1 MNKTTLFF
9 VLSALG
15 NLQLPGATNAQPR
28 HEAGKVFITNYS
40 PKEYGAHPQNWAI
53 TQDDRGVMYFG
64 NNNGVLEYDGVSWR
78 LIQLPNKSVA
88 RSFAKDEN
96 GRIYVGG
103 VGDFGYLAADSLGQM
118 RYLSLLAHVKAEDL
132 PFTDVWQTWVIKNS
146 VYFRA
151 ANVLFRWADHRITA
165 WKPRTSFHVSFVV
178 RDTLYVR
185 QWQVGLMRMVDDSL
199 RLVPNGERFAEE
211 RIYVMLPFD
220 EKKIL
225 LGTREQGLYLLD
237 GVAIT
242 PFRLAPAAAA
252 FLSTNQL
259 YSPGVVLNDDLFAL
273 GTLRG
278 GLAIVDR
285 QGNLIRQID
294 KAAGLADNILHH
306 AFADNQ
312 HALWLALNNGLARVE
327 PNSPFTFYDE
337 QSGVKTATAYILR
350 HRGLLYLAT
359 SLGVSYLHAVQR
371 EFRPVSGIAS
381 QSLALL
387 SADDMLL
394 AATNEGVYRIDGD
407 RAVFIKASV
416 NNAYRANFLHR
427 SRQRLNQD
435 GSARIFAG
443 LETGLAALRFEPAGA
458 EGKWIDEGN
467 VNGIH
472 EDIIRIVEPELGV
485 LWLSTRAQGIL
496 RVEFAE
502 PAPHEADLRHPK
514 IERFGVVQGLPA
526 GGVTVFM
533 VAGKAYFVSQ
543 DGIFRFDPNR
553 RVFIPDSTFNLR
565 PVSFSG
571 AVEEYTLQEDA
582 HGRVWINFGRE
593 TAVERPQADGSYI
606 PESMPLRRFF
616 NETFFYIYPES
627 DGVVWLGG
635 PNTLIRYD
643 PNIAKDNVAAYPALV
658 RRVTAGKDSV
668 IFGGAS
674 FNDDRNL
681 APVLDYSKNSLR
693 FEFSASSYEEI
704 ARNQFQTFL
713 EGFDK
718 TRPAESAW
726 SEATTKD
733 YTNLP
738 PGHYRF
744 RVRAR
749 NVYAHE
755 SSEAV
760 YAFKILPPWYR
771 TWWAYLAYVLAAG
784 AVVLGLVR
792 LRTRQL
798 ESRGRKL
805 EQTVAERTAE
815 IRSQKDNV
823 DLLSR
828 IGKDITASLDFDT
841 IFYKLYEHVNRLAD
855 ATIFGV
861 GICQPEKLQID
872 YTLAI
877 AKGKR
882 YAPYTR
888 DTNDKNQFPVWCIE
902 NRQPVLIN
910 DVRREYRRYIDAY
923 QNDAGRLL
931 EDGTRSEAPQSL
943 IYLPLLVQ
951 DRVLG
956 VITIQSY
963 QKNAYTEYHLNLLQ
977 NLAAY
982 VTIAL
987 DNADAYRRLN
997 EALKNLQATQH
1008 QLLVQEKLASLGQ
1021 LTAGIA
1027 HEIKNPLNFV
1037 NNFAALSL
1045 DLTKE
1050 LREIID
1056 GQNQKMDDERRANL
1070 EEVLRLLDENLAKIN
1085 QHGQRADSIVKG
1097 MLLHSRGESGE
1108 RRPADI
1114 NAILDEYVM
1123 LAFHGMRAQD
1133 NSFNIKIE
1141 KEYDNS
1147 IGRIEVVPQNL
1158 SRVFLNLVNN
1168 AFYATHEK
1176 KKENSPDISIKNNK
1190 GESGQTAN
1198 RDSFS
1203 PVLSVKTKNLGN
1215 KIEIRIRDNG
1225 SGIPAH
1231 IREKIF
1237 NPFFTTKPTGQGTG
1251 LGLSISY
1258 DIIVQEHKGEIRVE
1272 TEEGKFTEFVVRLP
1286 RV

>member
-1 MNKTTLFF
+1 MNKITLFF
-9 VLSALG
+9 LLPALSSFSG
-15 NLQLPGATNAQPR
+15 PGATFAQPR
-28 HEAGKVFITNYS
+28 QEAGKVFITNYS

-53 TQDDRGVMYFG
+53 VQDDRGVMYFG

-88 RSFAKDEN
+88 RSLAKDKN

-118 RYLSLLAHVKAEDL
+118 RYLSLLAYIQAEDL

-151 ANVLFRWADHRITA
+151 ANVLFRWADHRIMA

-185 QWQVGLMRMVDDSL
+185 QWQVGLMRMLDDSL
-199 RLVPNGERFAEE
+199 RIAPNGERFAEE

-225 LGTREQGLYLLD
+225 IGTREQGLFLLD
-237 GVAIT
+237 GATIT

-259 YSPGVVLNDDLFAL
+259 YSPGVILSGDLLAL

-278 GLAIVDR
+278 GLAIIDR

-312 HALWLALNNGLARVE
+312 DALWLAFNNGLARVE

-337 QSGVKTATAYILR
+337 QSGVKTAIAFILR
-350 HRGLLYLAT
+350 HRGLLYVAT
-359 SLGVSYLHAVQR
+359 SLGVSYLQAAQR

-387 SADDMLL
+387 AVDDMLL

-407 RAVFIKASV
+407 RAVSVKASV
-416 NNAYRANFLHR
+416 NNTYRANFLHR
-427 SRQRLNQD
+427 SRQRLNLKE

-443 LETGLAALRFEPAGA
+443 LETGLAALRFESAGA
-458 EGKWIDEGN
+458 GGKWIDEGSID
-467 VNGIH
+467 GIH
-472 EDIIRIVEPELGV
+472 EDIIRIVEQEPGI
-485 LWLSTRAQGIL
+485 LWLGTRTQGVL
-496 RVEFAE
+496 RVEFTE
-502 PAPHEADLRHPK
+502 PTQNEADLPHPK
-514 IERFGVVQGLPA
+514 IERFGVAQGLPA
-526 GGVTVFM
+526 GGVTVFI
-533 VAGKAYFVSQ
+533 VADKTYFVSQ
-543 DGIFRFDPNR
+543 DDIFRFDPTR
-553 RVFIPDSTFNLR
+553 REFTPDSTFNLR
-565 PVSFSG
+565 PVSFG
-571 AVEEYTLQEDA
+571 GTVEEYTLQEDA
-582 HGRVWINFGRE
+582 QARVWINFGRG
-593 TAVERPQADGSYI
+593 TAVERPQAGGSYV
-606 PESMPLRRFF
+606 PEDTPLRRFF

-635 PNTLIRYD
+635 PNTLIRHD
-643 PNIAKDNVAAYPALV
+643 PSISQVNLAAYPALI
-658 RRVTAGKDSV
+658 RRVTAGGDSV
-668 IFGGAS
+668 IFGGA
-674 FNDDRNL
+674 NLNGDGNL
-681 APVLDYSKNSLR
+681 APVLDHSKNSLR

-713 EGFDK
+713 EGFDQS
-718 TRPAESAW
+718 RPAGSAW
-726 SEATTKD
+726 SDETAKN

-738 PGHYRF
+738 PGNYRF

-771 TWWAYLAYVLAAG
+771 TWWAYVSYILAAG
-784 AVVLGLVR
+784 AVVLGFVR

-805 EQTVAERTAE
+805 EQTVEERTAE
-815 IRSQKDNV
+815 IRTQKDNV
-823 DLLSR
+823 ELLSR

-841 IFYKLYEHVNRLAD
+841 IFYKLYEHINRLAD

-861 GICQPEKLQID
+861 GICQPEKQQIE
-872 YTLAI
+872 YKLAI
-877 AKGKR
+877 ARGKR

-902 NRQPVLIN
+902 NRQPVFIN
-910 DVRREYRRYIDAY
+910 EVTREYRRYIDAY
-923 QNDAGRLL
+923 RNDAGRLL

-943 IYLPLLVQ
+943 IYLPLIAQ

-963 QKNAYTEYHLNLLQ
+963 QTNAYTEYHLNLLQ

-997 EALKNLQATQH
+997 EALKNLQATQY

-1045 DLTKE
+1045 DLTRE
-1050 LREIID
+1050 LREVID
-1056 GQNQKMDDERRANL
+1056 GQNQKMDEERRANL
-1070 EEVLRLLDENLAKIN
+1070 EEVLRLLDENLTKIN
-1085 QHGQRADSIVKG
+1085 HHGQRADSIVKG

-1141 KEYDNS
+1141 KAYDDS
-1147 IGRIEVVPQNL
+1147 IGRVEVVPQNL
-1158 SRVFLNLVNN
+1158 SRVFLNLINN

-1176 KKENSPDISIKNNK
+1176 KKSL
-1190 GESGQTAN
+1190 GQSYSA
-1198 RDSFS
+1198 
-1203 PVLSVKTKNLGN
+1203 VLAVRTQNLGN

-1258 DIIVQEHKGEIRVE
+1258 DIIVQEHKGEIKVE
-1272 TEEGKFTEFVVRLP
+1272 TEEGEFTEFVISLP
-1286 RV
+1286 REIKLKN

>member
-1 MNKTTLFF
+1 MNKISLFF
-9 VLSALG
+9 LLSALG
-15 NLQLPGATNAQPR
+15 SFSGPGAGNGQTR

-53 TQDDRGVMYFG
+53 EQDDRGVMYFG

-78 LIQLPNKSVA
+78 LLQLPNKSVV

-103 VGDFGYLAADSLGQM
+103 VGEFGYLAADSLGQM
-118 RYLSLLAHVKAEDL
+118 RYVSLLAQVNAEDL

-151 ANVLFRWADHRITA
+151 ANVLFRWADNRITA

-185 QWQVGLMRMVDDSL
+185 QWQVGLMRLVDDSL
-199 RLVPNGERFAEE
+199 RLVPGGERFAEE

-220 EKKIL
+220 EKNIL
-225 LGTREQGLYLLD
+225 IGTREQGLFLLN
-237 GVAIT
+237 GAVIT
-242 PFRLAPAAAA
+242 PFRLAPEAAA
-252 FLSTNQL
+252 FLAANQL
-259 YSPGVVLNDDLFAL
+259 YSPGVVLGGDLFAL

-278 GLAIVDR
+278 GLAIIDR
-285 QGNLIRQID
+285 QGNLVRQID

-306 AFADNQ
+306 AFVDNQ
-312 HALWLALNNGLARVE
+312 HALWLAFNNGLARVE

-337 QSGVKTATAYILR
+337 QAGVKTATAFILR
-350 HRGLLYLAT
+350 HRGLLYVAT
-359 SLGVSYLHAVQR
+359 SLGVSYLQAAQR
-371 EFRPVSGIAS
+371 QFCPVAGIAS

-387 SADDMLL
+387 AVDDMLL
-394 AATNEGVYRIDGD
+394 AATNDGVYRIDGD
-407 RAVFIKASV
+407 HAVFVKASV
-416 NNAYRANFLHR
+416 NNDYRANFLLR
-427 SRQRLNQD
+427 SRQRLNLKE
-435 GSARIFAG
+435 GSVRVFVG
-443 LETGLAALRFEPAGA
+443 LETGLASLRFEPAGA
-458 EGKWIDEGN
+458 GGKWIDEGN
-467 VNGIH
+467 IAGIH
-472 EDIIRIVEPELGV
+472 EDIIRLVEPEPGI
-485 LWLSTRAQGIL
+485 LWIGTRTQGIL
-496 RVEFAE
+496 RVEFTAQAQNE
-502 PAPHEADLRHPK
+502 MDWRHPQ
-514 IERFGVVQGLPA
+514 IERFGVAQGLPA
-526 GGVTVFM
+526 GGVTVFLI
-533 VAGKAYFVSQ
+533 AGKTYFVSQ
-543 DGIFRFDPNR
+543 DGIFHFDPNR
-553 RVFIPDSTFNLR
+553 RVFAPDSTFNPG
-565 PVSFSG
+565 PVSFGG

-582 HGRVWINFGRE
+582 QGRVWINFGRE
-593 TAVERPQADGSYI
+593 TAVKRPQADGSYI
-606 PESMPLRRFF
+606 SESTPLRRFF
-616 NETFFYIYPES
+616 NETFFNIYPES

-635 PNTLIRYD
+635 PEALIRYD
-643 PNIAKDNVAAYPALV
+643 PNIRTDYAAPYPTLI
-658 RRVTAGKDSV
+658 RRVTTGRDSV
-668 IFGGAS
+668 IFDGTS
-674 FNDDRNL
+674 RNGEGSL
-681 APVLDYSKNSLR
+681 VPVLDYSYNSLR
-693 FEFSASSYEEI
+693 FEFSASSYEEV

-718 TRPAESAW
+718 SPPAATAW
-726 SEATTKD
+726 SAETKKD
-733 YTNLP
+733 YTNLS

-744 RVRAR
+744 RVHAR

-771 TWWAYLAYVLAAG
+771 AWWAYLSYVLAAG
-784 AVVLGLVR
+784 AIVLGSVR

-798 ESRGRKL
+798 ESHRRKL
-805 EQTVAERTAE
+805 EQTVEERTAE

-823 DLLSR
+823 ELLSR
-828 IGKDITASLDFDT
+828 MGKDITSSLDFDT
-841 IFYKLYEHVNRLAD
+841 IFHKLYEHVNRLAD

-861 GICQPEKLQID
+861 GICQPEKQQIE

-902 NRQPVLIN
+902 NRQPVFIN
-910 DVRREYRRYIDAY
+910 DVTREYRRYIDAY
-923 QNDAGRLL
+923 ENDAGRLL

-943 IYLPLLVQ
+943 LYLPLLVQ

-963 QKNAYTEYHLNLLQ
+963 RTKAYTEYHLNLLQ

-997 EALKNLQATQH
+997 EAMKNLQATQH

-1056 GQNQKMDDERRANL
+1056 GQNQKMDEETRANL
-1070 EEVLRLLDENLAKIN
+1070 EEVLRLLDENLTKIN

-1141 KEYDNS
+1141 KAYDDS
-1147 IGRIEVVPQNL
+1147 IGRVEVVPQNL
-1158 SRVFLNLVNN
+1158 SRVFLNLINN

-1176 KKENSPDISIKNNK
+1176 KKANSKQ
-1190 GESGQTAN
+1190 QTAN
-1198 RDSFS
+1198 QDSFS

-1258 DIIVQEHKGEIRVE
+1258 DIIVQEHKGEIKVE
-1272 TEEGKFTEFVVRLP
+1272 TQEGEFTEFVISLP
-1286 RV
+1286 REMKPKN

>member
-1 MNKTTLFF
+1 MNKITLFF
-9 VLSALG
+9 LLPALG
-15 NLQLPGATNAQPR
+15 SFLGPSASNAQPR
-28 HEAGKVFITNYS
+28 QEAGKVFITNYS
-40 PKEYGAHPQNWAI
+40 PKEYGTHAQNWAI
-53 TQDDRGVMYFG
+53 AQDDRGVMYFG

-78 LIQLPNKSVA
+78 LIQLPNKSIA

-118 RYLSLLAHVKAEDL
+118 RYVSLLAHVKAEDL
-132 PFTDVWQTWVIKNS
+132 PFTDVWQTWVIKNR

-151 ANVLFRWADHRITA
+151 ANVLFRWADNRMTA

-185 QWQVGLMRMVDDSL
+185 QWQVGLMRLVDDSL
-199 RLVPNGERFAEE
+199 QLVPGGERFAEE

-225 LGTREQGLYLLD
+225 IGTREKGLFLLD
-237 GVAIT
+237 GAAIT

-259 YSPGVVLNDDLFAL
+259 YSPGVVLSDGLLAL

-285 QGNLIRQID
+285 QGNLLRQID

-306 AFADNQ
+306 AFTDKQ
-312 HALWLALNNGLARVE
+312 RALWLAFNYGLARVE

-337 QSGVKTATAYILR
+337 QAGVKTATAFILR
-350 HRGLLYLAT
+350 HRGRLYVAT
-359 SLGVSYLHAVQR
+359 SLGVSYLEAAPR
-371 EFRPVSGIAS
+371 EFRPVAGIAT

-387 SADDMLL
+387 SVQDMLL
-394 AATNEGVYRIDGD
+394 AATNDGVYRIDGD
-407 RAVFIKASV
+407 RAVFVKASV
-416 NNAYRANFLHR
+416 NNDYRANFLHR
-427 SRQRLNQD
+427 SQQRRNLKA
-435 GSARIFAG
+435 GSARVFAG
-443 LETGLAALRFEPAGA
+443 LETGLASLLFEPAG
-458 EGKWIDEGN
+458 GKWIDEGSIDG
-467 VNGIH
+467 VH
-472 EDIIRIVEPELGV
+472 EDIIRIAEPEPGV
-485 LWLSTRAQGIL
+485 LWLGTRTQGIL
-496 RVEFAE
+496 RVEFNR
-502 PAPHEADLRHPK
+502 EANWRHPQ
-514 IERFGVVQGLPA
+514 IERFGVAQGLPA
-526 GGVTVFM
+526 GGVTVFI
-533 VAGKAYFVSQ
+533 VAGKTYFVSQ
-543 DGIFRFDPNR
+543 DGIFRFEPNR
-553 RVFIPDSTFNLR
+553 RVFVADSPFKLA
-565 PVSFSG
+565 PVSFGG
-571 AVEEYTLQEDA
+571 AVEEYNLQEDA
-582 HGRVWINFGRE
+582 EGRVWINFGRE
-593 TAVERPQADGSYI
+593 TAMVRPRADGSFV
-606 PESMPLRRFF
+606 PDDTPLRRFF

-635 PNTLIRYD
+635 PNALIRYD
-643 PNIAKDNVAAYPALV
+643 PNIPKNYSTSYPALI
-658 RRVTAGKDSV
+658 RRVTAGGDSV
-668 IFGGAS
+668 IFGGAHL
-674 FNDDRNL
+674 NGEGNL
-681 APVLDYSKNSLR
+681 APVLDYSHNSLR

-718 TRPAESAW
+718 SPPAGSAW
-726 SEATTKD
+726 SNETKKD

-771 TWWAYLAYVLAAG
+771 TWWAYLSYAVAAG

-798 ESRGRKL
+798 ELHGRQL
-805 EQTVAERTAE
+805 ERIVGERTAE

-823 DLLSR
+823 ELLSR
-828 IGKDITASLDFDT
+828 MGKDITASLDFDT

-861 GICQPEKLQID
+861 GICQPERQQIE

-877 AKGKR
+877 ARGKR

-888 DTNDKNQFPVWCIE
+888 DLNDKNQFPVWCIE
-902 NRQPVLIN
+902 NRRPVFVN
-910 DVRREYRRYIDAY
+910 DVAREYRRYIDAY
-923 QNDAGRLL
+923 RNDAGRLL

-943 IYLPLLVQ
+943 IYLPLIAQ

-963 QKNAYTEYHLNLLQ
+963 QKHAYTEYHLNLLQ

-987 DNADAYRRLN
+987 DNADAYRQLN
-997 EALKNLQATQH
+997 EALENLKATQY

-1045 DLTKE
+1045 DLTRE
-1050 LREIID
+1050 LREVLAA
-1056 GQNQKMDDERRANL
+1056 QNQKIDEEARENI
-1070 EEVLRLLDENLAKIN
+1070 EEVLRLLDANLAKIN
-1085 QHGQRADSIVKG
+1085 QHGQRADSIIKG
-1097 MLLHSRGESGE
+1097 MLLHSRGDSGE
-1108 RRPADI
+1108 RRPAEV

-1133 NSFNIKIE
+1133 NSFNVKIT
-1141 KEYDNS
+1141 KEYDDS
-1147 IGRIEVVPQNL
+1147 IGRIEVAPQEL

-1176 KKENSPDISIKNNK
+1176 KKAL
-1190 GESGQTAN
+1190 GESY
-1198 RDSFS
+1198 S
-1203 PVLSVKTKNLGN
+1203 PVLAVRTKNLGD

-1225 SGIPAH
+1225 SGIPAK
-1231 IREKIF
+1231 IRDKIF

-1258 DIIVQEHKGEIRVE
+1258 DVIVQEHKGEIKVE
-1272 TEEGKFTEFVVRLP
+1272 TEEGKFTEFVIRLP
-1286 RV
+1286 REMKPQG

>member
-1 MNKTTLFF
+1 MTKITLF
-9 VLSALG
+9 LLLPALG
-15 NLQLPGATNAQPR
+15 SFPELDSINAQPR

-40 PKEYGAHPQNWAI
+40 AKEYGAHPQNWAI
-53 TQDDRGVMYFG
+53 VQDDRGVMYFG

-118 RYLSLLAHVKAEDL
+118 RYVSLLAHVKAEDL
-132 PFTDVWQTWVIKNS
+132 PFTDVWQTWVIQNS
-146 VYFRA
+146 IYFRA
-151 ANVLFRWADHRITA
+151 ANILFRWADDRLMA

-185 QWQVGLMRMVDDSL
+185 QWQVGLMRMMDDSL

-211 RIYVMLPFD
+211 RVYVMLPFD

-225 LGTREQGLYLLD
+225 LGTREQGLFLLD
-237 GVAIT
+237 GAAIT

-252 FLSTNQL
+252 FLSNNQL
-259 YSPGVVLNDDLFAL
+259 YSPGVVLNGDLLAL

-306 AFADNQ
+306 AFADDQ

-337 QSGVKTATAYILR
+337 QSGVKTATAFILR

-359 SLGVSYLHAVQR
+359 SLGVSYLHAAER
-371 EFRPVSGIAS
+371 EFRPVSGIAT

-387 SADDMLL
+387 SVDEMLL
-394 AATNEGVYRIDGD
+394 AATNEGVYRIDSD
-407 RAVFIKASV
+407 QAFFVKASV

-427 SRQRLNQD
+427 SRQRLNRKE
-435 GSARIFAG
+435 GSARIFVG
-443 LETGLAALRFEPAGA
+443 LETGLASLRFEPADV
-458 EGKWIDEGN
+458 EGKWIDEGSID
-467 VNGIH
+467 GIH
-472 EDIIRIVEPELGV
+472 EDIIRIIEQEPGV
-485 LWLSTRAQGIL
+485 LWLGTRTQGVL
-496 RVEFAE
+496 RVEFIE
-502 PAPHEADLRHPK
+502 HERNEADLRHPK
-514 IERFGVVQGLPA
+514 IERFGVAQGLPA

-582 HGRVWINFGRE
+582 HGQVWINFGRE

-606 PESMPLRRFF
+606 PEGTPLRRFF

-643 PNIAKDNVAAYPALV
+643 PNIPQDNVAAYPALV
-658 RRVTAGKDSV
+658 RRVSVGGDSV
-668 IFGGAS
+668 IFGGATLTG
-674 FNDDRNL
+674 DGNL

-713 EGFDK
+713 EGFNK
-718 TRPAESAW
+718 SRPTGSAW
-726 SEATTKD
+726 SEETAKD

-771 TWWAYLAYVLAAG
+771 TWWAYLSYVLAAG

-805 EQTVAERTAE
+805 ERTVAERTAE
-815 IRSQKDNV
+815 IRLQKDNV

-828 IGKDITASLDFDT
+828 VGKDITASLDFDT

-861 GICQPEKLQID
+861 GICHPEKQQIE

-877 AKGKR
+877 ARGKR

-910 DVRREYRRYIDAY
+910 DVIQEYRRYIDAY
-923 QNDAGRLL
+923 RNDAGRLL

-943 IYLPLLVQ
+943 IYLPLIAQ

-997 EALKNLQATQH
+997 EALKNLQATQY

-1045 DLTKE
+1045 DLTQE
-1050 LREIID
+1050 LREVIA
-1056 GQNQKMDDERRANL
+1056 GQIQKVDEEARANL
-1070 EEVLRLLDENLAKIN
+1070 EEVLGLLDENLAKIN
-1085 QHGQRADSIVKG
+1085 QHGQRADSIIKS
-1097 MLLHSRGESGE
+1097 MLLHSRGDSAE

-1133 NSFNIKIE
+1133 NSFNVKIE
-1141 KEYDNS
+1141 KEYDDS

-1198 RDSFS
+1198 QDSFS
-1203 PVLSVKTKNLGN
+1203 PMLSVKTKNLGD
-1215 KIEIRIRDNG
+1215 KIEIRIRAN
-1225 SGIPAH
+1225 GIPPE

-1258 DIIVQEHKGEIRVE
+1258 DIIVQQHRGEIKVE

-1286 RV
+1286 RSV

>member
-1 MNKTTLFF
+1 MTKITLF
-9 VLSALG
+9 LLLLALG
-15 NLQLPGATNAQPR
+15 SFLRPGATNAQPR
-28 HEAGKVFITNYS
+28 HEAGKVFIANYS
-40 PKEYGAHPQNWAI
+40 SKEYGAHPQNWAI
-53 TQDDRGVMYFG
+53 EQDDRGVMYFG

-88 RSFAKDEN
+88 RSLAKDKN

-118 RYLSLLAHVKAEDL
+118 RYISLLAHVKAEEL
-132 PFTDVWQTWVIKNS
+132 PFTDVWQTWAIKNS

-151 ANVLFRWADHRITA
+151 ANILFRWADNHITA

-185 QWQVGLMRMVDDSL
+185 QWQVGLVRMVSDYL
-199 RLVPNGERFAEE
+199 RLVPGGERFAEE

-225 LGTREQGLYLLD
+225 IGTREQGLFLLD
-237 GVAIT
+237 GAALT

-259 YSPGVVLNDDLFAL
+259 YSPGVVLSGDLFAL

-306 AFADNQ
+306 AFADDQ

-337 QSGVKTATAYILR
+337 QSGVKTATAFILR

-359 SLGVSYLHAVQR
+359 SLGVSYLQAAQR
-371 EFRPVSGIAS
+371 EFRPVSGIAT

-387 SADDMLL
+387 PVDDMLL

-407 RAVFIKASV
+407 RAVFVKASV

-427 SRQRLNQD
+427 SRQRLNFKE

-443 LETGLAALRFEPAGA
+443 LETGLASLRLEPAGA
-458 EGKWIDEGN
+458 GGKWIDEGSID
-467 VNGIH
+467 GIH
-472 EDIIRIVEPELGV
+472 EDIIRIVEPEPGV
-485 LWLSTRAQGIL
+485 LWLGTRAQGVL
-496 RVEFAE
+496 RVEFTE
-502 PAPHEADLRHPK
+502 PVQHEADLGHPK
-514 IERFGVVQGLPA
+514 IERFGVAQGLPA

-543 DGIFRFDPNR
+543 DGIFRFDPNQ
-553 RVFIPDSTFNLR
+553 RVFIPDSTFNLK
-565 PVSFSG
+565 PVSFSS

-582 HGRVWINFGRE
+582 QARVWINFGRE
-593 TAVERPQADGSYI
+593 VAVERPQAGGSYV
-606 PESMPLRRFF
+606 PEDTPLRRFF
-616 NETFFYIYPES
+616 NETFFYIYPEP

-643 PNIAKDNVAAYPALV
+643 PNIPQDNMAAYPALI
-658 RRVTAGKDSV
+658 RRVTVGGDSV
-668 IFGGAS
+668 IFGGA
-674 FNDDRNL
+674 NLNGDGNL

-713 EGFDK
+713 EGFDQSL
-718 TRPAESAW
+718 PPGSAW
-726 SEATTKD
+726 SDETAKD

-738 PGHYRF
+738 PGNYRF

-760 YAFKILPPWYR
+760 YPFKILPPWYR
-771 TWWAYLAYVLAAG
+771 TWWAYLSYVLAAG

-792 LRTRQL
+792 VRTRQL
-798 ESRGRKL
+798 ESHGRKL
-805 EQTVAERTAE
+805 ERIVEERTAE

-823 DLLSR
+823 ELLSR

-861 GICQPEKLQID
+861 GICQPEKQQIE

-877 AKGKR
+877 DRGKR
-882 YAPYTR
+882 YAPYAR

-902 NRQPVLIN
+902 NRQPVFIN
-910 DVRREYRRYIDAY
+910 DVRREYRRYFDAY
-923 QNDAGRLL
+923 RNDAGRLL
-931 EDGTRSEAPQSL
+931 EDGTRSETPQSL
-943 IYLPLLVQ
+943 IYLPLIAQ

-977 NLAAY
+977 NFAAY

-1008 QLLVQEKLASLGQ
+1008 QLLV
-1021 LTAGIA
+1021 
-1027 HEIKNPLNFV
+1027 
-1037 NNFAALSL
+1037 
-1045 DLTKE
+1045 
-1050 LREIID
+1050 
-1056 GQNQKMDDERRANL
+1056 
-1070 EEVLRLLDENLAKIN
+1070 
-1085 QHGQRADSIVKG
+1085 
-1097 MLLHSRGESGE
+1097 
-1108 RRPADI
+1108 
-1114 NAILDEYVM
+1114 
-1123 LAFHGMRAQD
+1123 
-1133 NSFNIKIE
+1133 
-1141 KEYDNS
+1141 
-1147 IGRIEVVPQNL
+1147 
-1158 SRVFLNLVNN
+1158 
-1168 AFYATHEK
+1168 
-1176 KKENSPDISIKNNK
+1176 
-1190 GESGQTAN
+1190 
-1198 RDSFS
+1198 
-1203 PVLSVKTKNLGN
+1203 
-1215 KIEIRIRDNG
+1215 
-1225 SGIPAH
+1225 
-1231 IREKIF
+1231 
-1237 NPFFTTKPTGQGTG
+1237 
-1251 LGLSISY
+1251 
-1258 DIIVQEHKGEIRVE
+1258 
-1272 TEEGKFTEFVVRLP
+1272 
-1286 RV
+1286 